1 MADKSTMKCNRP
13 VPSNRPG
20 KKMMVKACSNGEEKL
35 LHFGAKGYGN
45 NYSAVARKSFR
56 ARHGCDS
63 ASNKLTPRHWACSYL
78 WKGPGGPTT
87 SNPKNRKGKY

>member
-63 ASNKLTPRHWACSYL
+63 ASDKLTPRHWACSYL
-78 WKGPGGPTT
+78 WKGPGGATT
-87 SNPKNRKGKY
+87 SNPSNRKGKY